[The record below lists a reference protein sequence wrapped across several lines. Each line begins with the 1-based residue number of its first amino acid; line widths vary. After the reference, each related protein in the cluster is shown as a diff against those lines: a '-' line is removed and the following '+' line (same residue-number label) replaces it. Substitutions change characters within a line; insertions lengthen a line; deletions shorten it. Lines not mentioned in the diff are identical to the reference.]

1 LAVAVAIASTATVAV
16 VIVNTPRASADGAAA
31 LAPDL
36 VTLPFHK
43 DDLFVGSEKGKR
55 LLRLSNEVGNIGSGP
70 LEIFPSESS
79 SDCDGDGDPANDR
92 DAAQRLFEDSNG
104 SGVYELGVD
113 GVAAEQGVGCM
124 RYHPRH
130 DHWHVLDF
138 TQYQL
143 RREADAKL
151 VRQSQKIGFCLT
163 DARPAVAVAGSPAAP
178 VYPLEQGALI
188 PCDAGSTQGISV
200 GWADEYAL
208 ALPGQQLDVSRLEK
222 GRYCLSSRVDPS
234 NLLAESDDLNNV
246 RRVRLLLDPDELRVR
261 KLSRGCR
268 IGR

>member
-1 LAVAVAIASTATVAV
+1 MAVAIASTATAAV

-36 VTLPFHK
+36 VTLPIHQE
-43 DDLFVGSEKGKR
+43 DLFVGREDGKL
-55 LLRLSNEVGNIGSGP
+55 LLRLSNEVANIGSGP

-79 SDCDGDGDPANDR
+79 TDCDGDGDPANDR
-92 DAAQRLFEDSNG
+92 DAAQRLYEDSNA
-104 SGVYELGVD
+104 SGAFELGVD
-113 GVAAEQGVGCM
+113 GVAAERGFGCM

-130 DHWHVLDF
+130 DHWHLLDF
-138 TQYQL
+138 THYRL

-163 DARPAVAVAGSPAAP
+163 DARQAFAVAGSPATP
-178 VYPLEQGALI
+178 VYPLDQGALI

-208 ALPGQQLDVSRLEK
+208 ALPGQQLDISGLET

-234 NLLAESDDLNNV
+234 NVLAESQDLNNV
-246 RRVRLLLDPDELRVR
+246 RRVRLLLEPDKLRVR

-268 IGR
+268 ISP